1 MGAFTKE
8 EIEAFNRFAAEQGA
22 LVSLE
27 QLRIQGKIPEKYV
40 PFFYKAAFKN
50 LLPGIV
56 EARKECRHIEQALAR
71 MEAVARREAVHYPG
85 RVHSEGDTQINR
97 DMIALKGWITSLLET
112 YTGFLAWLVPS
123 LVFDRIRQ
131 LGSALWNLHT
141 ARMNSMTPL
150 GKNAS
155 LFDEINRQII

>member
-1 MGAFTKE
+1 MGVFTKE
-8 EIEAFNRFAAEQGA
+8 EVEAFNRFAAEQGA

-40 PFFYKAAFKN
+40 GFFYKHAFKI
-50 LLPGIV
+50 LIPAIV
-56 EARKECRHIEQALAR
+56 EARKECRHIEQALIR
-71 MEAVARREAVHYPG
+71 MESVARRESVRFPG
-85 RVHSEGDTQINR
+85 RVHSEGYQQINL

-112 YTGFLAWLVPS
+112 YTGFLAWLAPA

-131 LGSALWNLHT
+131 LGNALWNLHT
-141 ARMNSMTPL
+141 ARTNSADPL

-155 LFDEINRQII
+155 LFDEINRDIL